1 MKETT
6 SLAVCSS
13 CPWELALALALRASW
28 QVACR
33 ALALLTDVRS
43 AVAAE
48 TRAEFTV
55 QKHF

>member
-13 CPWELALALALRASW
+13 CPWELALALRASW